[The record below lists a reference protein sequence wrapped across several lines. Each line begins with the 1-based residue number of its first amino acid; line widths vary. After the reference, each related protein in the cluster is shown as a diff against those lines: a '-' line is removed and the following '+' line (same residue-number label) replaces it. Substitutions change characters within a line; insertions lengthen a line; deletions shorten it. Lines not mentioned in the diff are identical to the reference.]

1 VTTGDRSAERPV
13 ARTSARAGAGDGPLV
28 GLIWAQAHDRVIG
41 RDGVMPWHLPE
52 DLRRFRQVTDGATV
66 VMGRTTWLS
75 LPERFRPLPGRRN
88 VVLSRQPRF
97 EAPGAEVRHS
107 LDEALALGGPAER
120 VGVIGDAERVW
131 VIGGAEVY
139 AAALALADR
148 LAVTEVDTAV
158 DGDARAPV
166 VDSTWQRTA
175 CDPPTGWHES
185 TTGLRYRFLDY
196 RRDRLPASG
205 LRTTG

>member
-1 VTTGDRSAERPV
+1 VTTGEPPTEASV
-13 ARTSARAGAGDGPLV
+13 TGTSARAGAGDGPLV
-28 GLIWAQAHDRVIG
+28 GLVWAQAHDRVIG

-88 VVLSRQPRF
+88 VVLSRQARF

-107 LDEALALGGPAER
+107 LDEALALGSPAER
-120 VGVIGDAERVW
+120 IW

-139 AAALALADR
+139 AAALPLADR
-148 LAVTEVDTAV
+148 LAVTEIDAQV

-185 TTGLRYRFLDY
+185 ATGLRYRFLDY
-196 RRDRLPASG
+196 RRDRLPPSG